1 MKLGLVITSIA
12 SPTPIL
18 QGYAEQA
25 ISRNIPFILIGD
37 TISPPDFHL
46 PGCDFWGMQRQKA
59 LPFKSVEFLPER
71 HYTRKNL
78 GYLLA
83 AQAGCDVIIETDDDN
98 IPYDTFWAERT
109 RQVNALQLQ
118 HAGWVNVYRHF
129 SDLNIWP
136 RGLPLEHLATA
147 SVLPPGTRQAQ
158 LDCPI
163 QQGLADGNPDV
174 DAIYRFTQPL
184 PCDFAQ
190 AESLALGHGSW
201 CPFNSQNT
209 TWFRE
214 AFPLLYLPATC
225 SFRMTD
231 IWRSFVAQRICWE
244 NGWHLLFH
252 NATVVQERN
261 EHSILKDFSD
271 EISGYLNNALI
282 AQSLESLSLQ
292 PGTEHLSANLR
303 RCYEALVEKGLL
315 DKKELL
321 LLDAWSADMAQL
333 LSTT

>member
-18 QGYAEQA
+18 KGYAEQA
-25 ISRNIPFILIGD
+25 SRRNIPFILIGD

-46 PGCDFWGMQRQKA
+46 PGCDFWGMDRQKA
-59 LPFKSVEFLPER
+59 LPFKSVALLPER

-98 IPYDTFWAERT
+98 IAYETFWAERT
-109 RQVNALQLQ
+109 RRVDALQLQ
-118 HAGWVNVYRHF
+118 DAGWVNVYRHF
-129 SDLNIWP
+129 SSMNIWP

-147 SVLPPGTRQAQ
+147 SVLPPATKQQ
-158 LDCPI
+158 VDCPI
-163 QQGLADGNPDV
+163 QQGLADDNPDV

-184 PCDFAQ
+184 PCKFDQ
-190 AESLALGHGSW
+190 AESLALGQWSW
-201 CPFNSQNT
+201 SPFNSQNT

-271 EISGYLNNALI
+271 EISGYLNNAMI
-282 AQSLESLSLQ
+282 AETLEALPLL
-292 PGTEHLSANLR
+292 PGTEHLAANLR
-303 RCYEALVEKGLL
+303 RCYEALVDKGLM

-321 LLDAWSADMAQL
+321 LLDAWSHDMAQL
-333 LSTT
+333 LRTP